1 MPIPLHS
8 VWPSL
13 PPPPPAQRGTGTRRF
28 TFDLCQKNQVALW
41 QMLSTTLNWVSSV
54 SECGCTSPCVPL
66 LQASEKTELTMLW
79 ERAWPDVAISE
90 TPLSDWLEWLDC
102 DSGWWLNK
110 PEKSINFS
118 FVVFYSFIYFTKI
131 RKSSWTDLEGWRNWT
146 LTSWRK
152 KRAKTNHTKPLF
164 FSLPPESWC
173 TAACH
178 TEKQTKQEI
187 DMKEIELK

>member
-41 QMLSTTLNWVSSV
+41 QMLSTTLNWVSSA

-110 PEKSINFS
+110 PEKALIFPLLFSIHL
-118 FVVFYSFIYFTKI
+118 FILQKYVKVAGQTWKAGGTGPWLHGGRRERRPII
-131 RKSSWTDLEGWRNWT
+131 RSLCSSHCLLKVDVQLLAILRNRQNRK
-146 LTSWRK
+146 LTWK
-152 KRAKTNHTKPLF
+152 KLN
-164 FSLPPESWC
+164 
-173 TAACH
+173 
-178 TEKQTKQEI
+178 
-187 DMKEIELK
+187 